1 MTQHKKEFVYYIRE
15 LLNINEHNLTN
26 MHIIACRYKCI
37 YMHLMTKIILTAHL
51 KLMNKVKNKS
61 LKNKSLLYL
70 KLSILIG
77 EFLNLKNKILILNN
91 LQPPKVMWTS
101 LHLQYVD

>member
-1 MTQHKKEFVYYIRE
+1 
-15 LLNINEHNLTN
+15 
-26 MHIIACRYKCI
+26 
-37 YMHLMTKIILTAHL
+37 MHLHAFNDKNYLNSTFETN
-51 KLMNKVKNKS
+51 LMNKVKNKS

-91 LQPPKVMWTS
+91 LQPPKVM
-101 LHLQYVD
+101 